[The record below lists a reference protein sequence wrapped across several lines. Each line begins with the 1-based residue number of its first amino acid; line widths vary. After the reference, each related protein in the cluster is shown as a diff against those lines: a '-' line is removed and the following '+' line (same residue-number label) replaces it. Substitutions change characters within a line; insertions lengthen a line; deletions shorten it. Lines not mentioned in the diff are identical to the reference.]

1 MKLLNKIKDVAN
13 DILFVEV
20 VEEKSM
26 EQVDSLV
33 LSKIVD
39 KADKS
44 ISISADTEEDF
55 YKQLEEAVKLRK
67 AYNNYSDV
75 IVKEVKE
82 KKQISDGA
90 WKFWATVVS
99 GISTGAIVIYSTLY
113 SDEGNFVNDFTRKV
127 INKKIDGDKF

>member
-67 AYNNYSDV
+67 VYNNYSDV

>member
-13 DILFVEV
+13 DILFVED

>member
-13 DILFVEV
+13 DVLFVDV
-20 VEEKSM
+20 PVEKSM
-26 EQVDSLV
+26 EEVDKLV
-33 LSKIVD
+33 LDKIVD

-44 ISISADTEEDF
+44 ITISAETEEDF
-55 YKQLEEAVKLRK
+55 YKQLEEAVRLRK
-67 AYNNYSDV
+67 AYNNYNDV
-75 IVKEVKE
+75 IVKETKE

-99 GISTGAIVIYSTLY
+99 GVTSGAIVIYSTLY
-113 SDEGNFVNDFTRKV
+113 SDEGNFINDFTRKV

>member
-1 MKLLNKIKDVAN
+1 MKLLEKIKDVTN
-13 DILFVEV
+13 DILFVDV
-20 VEEKSM
+20 PVEKSM

-44 ISISADTEEDF
+44 ITISAETEEDF

-67 AYNNYSDV
+67 AYNNYNDV
-75 IVKEVKE
+75 IVKETKE
-82 KKQISDGA
+82 KRQLSDGA

>member
-1 MKLLNKIKDVAN
+1 MKLLNKIKDVTN

-26 EQVDSLV
+26 KQVDSLV

-67 AYNNYSDV
+67 AYNNYNDV

>member
-44 ISISADTEEDF
+44 ISVSADTEEDF

>member
-1 MKLLNKIKDVAN
+1 MKLLKKIKDVAE

-44 ISISADTEEDF
+44 ITISADTEEDF

-67 AYNNYSDV
+67 AYNNYNDV

>member
-1 MKLLNKIKDVAN
+1 MKLLNKIKDVAE
-13 DILFVEV
+13 DILFVDVPVEKTMDEV
-20 VEEKSM
+20 
-26 EQVDSLV
+26 DNLV

-44 ISISADTEEDF
+44 ITVSADTEEDF
-55 YKQLEEAVKLRK
+55 YRQLEEAVKLRK
-67 AYNNYSDV
+67 AYNNYNEV

-82 KKQISDGA
+82 KKQLSEGA

-99 GISTGAIVIYSTLY
+99 GVTSGAIVIYSTLY
-113 SDEGNFVNDFTRKV
+113 SDEGNFINDFTRKV

>member
-1 MKLLNKIKDVAN
+1 MKLLEKIKDVTN
-13 DILFVEV
+13 DILFVDV
-20 VEEKSM
+20 PVEKSM
-26 EQVDSLV
+26 EQVDNLV

-44 ISISADTEEDF
+44 ITISADTEEEF

-67 AYNNYSDV
+67 AYNDYNDV
-75 IVKEVKE
+75 IVKETKE
-82 KKQISDGA
+82 KRQLSDGA

>member
-1 MKLLNKIKDVAN
+1 MKLLKKIKDVAE

-67 AYNNYSDV
+67 AYNNYNDV

>member
-1 MKLLNKIKDVAN
+1 MKLLNKIKDVAE
-13 DILFVEV
+13 DILFVDVPVEKTMDEV
-20 VEEKSM
+20 
-26 EQVDSLV
+26 DNLV

-44 ISISADTEEDF
+44 ITVSADTEEEF
-55 YKQLEEAVKLRK
+55 YRQLEEAVKLRK
-67 AYNNYSDV
+67 AYNNYNEV

-82 KKQISDGA
+82 KKQLSEGA

-99 GISTGAIVIYSTLY
+99 GVTSGAIVIYSTLY
-113 SDEGNFVNDFTRKV
+113 SDEGNFINDFTRKV

>member
-13 DILFVEV
+13 DILFVDV

>member
-1 MKLLNKIKDVAN
+1 MKLLKKIKDVAEY
-13 DILFVEV
+13 ILFVEV

-67 AYNNYSDV
+67 AYNNYNDV

>member
-1 MKLLNKIKDVAN
+1 MKLLNKIKDVAE

-67 AYNNYSDV
+67 AYNNYNDV